1 MYKCC
6 LFDLDGTLINTLAA
20 LTRTINLTLARFG
33 LEPVEEEHT
42 KIFVGDGY
50 KNFVKRAFAFR
61 GVGENEVPEE
71 AFAAYNH
78 YFEENCLYRIEAYD
92 GMRELLAFLKSRGVR
107 TAVVTNKGQDRAVEN
122 IEAVF
127 GTGCFDQITGER
139 EGMPRKPD
147 PAPALYTADRL
158 GVSPRECLYMGDT
171 NTDMQTGI
179 AAGMDTVAVL
189 WGYRGREELEAFHPK
204 YMADKPEDV
213 MAIFEKSGLK

>member
-20 LTRTINLTLARFG
+20 LTRTINLTLAQFG

-61 GVGENEVPEE
+61 GVEE
-71 AFAAYNH
+71 EGTLEQAFAAYRR
-78 YFEENCLYRIEAYD
+78 YFKENCLYGIKAYD
-92 GMRELLAFLKSRGVR
+92 GMPELLAFLKNRGIKI
-107 TAVVTNKGQDRAVEN
+107 AVVTNKGQEQAVEN

-127 GTGCFDQITGER
+127 GKGYFDRITGER

-147 PAPALYTADRL
+147 PAPALYTARAL
-158 GVSPRECLYMGDT
+158 GVPPQECLYLGDT
-171 NTDMQTGI
+171 NTDMRTGI

-189 WGYRGREELEAFHPK
+189 WGFRGRDELEAFHPM
-204 YMADKPEDV
+204 YMAEDPRDV
-213 MAIFEKSGLK
+213 MPILEK